1 MRLWILGFIMDS
13 SSRGRRPAGKGIP
26 GGRHPAARVV
36 GLLARSRSSV
46 VGGALLVGIGLLA
59 LLAPAISPYDPIK
72 TNQRAP
78 LAPPSTTH
86 PMGTDRFGRDILTR
100 ILWGG
105 RLSLSVGVVAVG
117 IAACAGVTLGLA
129 SGYSTS
135 SWRFRGS
142 CSPWRSSPRSGA
154 ASGTS

>member
-1 MRLWILGFIMDS
+1 MRLWILGFIMDRS
-13 SSRGRRPAGKGIP
+13 ARGRRPAAKGIQ
-26 GGRHPAARVV
+26 GGRHPAARVA

-46 VGGALLVGIGLLA
+46 VGGALLVVIGLLA

-86 PMGTDRFGRDILTR
+86 PMGTDRFGRDILAR

-105 RLSLSVGVVAVG
+105 RLSHSVGVVPVG
-117 IAACAGVTLGLA
+117 HAPCAHVRRGL
-129 SGYSTS
+129 
-135 SWRFRGS
+135 RRGHHG
-142 CSPWRSSPRSGA
+142 R
-154 ASGTS
+154 